1 MNHIP
6 FHEFLFWQK
15 NTHPKGLVA
24 VSVNE
29 DLWHWNVLVANYKLT
44 ANFALNYFEAKWL
57 WCLVWGM
64 ASEGYNVLEVVL
76 VLLKIKIINQFH
88 GKFISSSKKFVKS
101 NSIWFHEVFWMDWS
115 IIMSKKSKQTAD
127 YYLKYASYWA
137 KSYHRHW
144 HYYNQEHW
152 VRHCKLRSQ
161 VGHVLRLRTLQW
173 TGKMINSSKNFTM
186 ISRKKTPK

>member
-1 MNHIP
+1 MNHIS

-15 NTHPKGLVA
+15 NTHPKGLVV

-29 DLWHWNVLVANYKLT
+29 DLWHWNVLVANCKLT

-64 ASEGYNVLEVVL
+64 ASEGCNVLEVVL
-76 VLLKIKIINQFH
+76 VLLKNKNNKSISRKIYIFIKKVREIEFNL
-88 GKFISSSKKFVKS
+88 ISRS
-101 NSIWFHEVFWMDWS
+101 FWMDWS
-115 IIMSKKSKQTAD
+115 IMSKKSKQTAD

-173 TGKMINSSKNFTM
+173 TGRMINSSKNFTM
-186 ISRKKTPK
+186 ISRKKKPK

>member
-1 MNHIP
+1 MTKNSVKLNHIS

-29 DLWHWNVLVANYKLT
+29 DLWHWNVLVANYTLT

-76 VLLKIKIINQFH
+76 VLLKNKNNKSISP
-88 GKFISSSKKFVKS
+88 KFIFPSKKFVKS
-101 NSIWFHEVFWMDWS
+101 NSIFFHEVFCINWS
-115 IIMSKKSKQTAD
+115 IMSKKINKQLIIT
-127 YYLKYASYWA
+127 
-137 KSYHRHW
+137 
-144 HYYNQEHW
+144 
-152 VRHCKLRSQ
+152 
-161 VGHVLRLRTLQW
+161 
-173 TGKMINSSKNFTM
+173 
-186 ISRKKTPK
+186 